1 LIIVDAGPT
10 GRVRRL
16 VWGGDVIQRC
26 LFCRASFRRNETF
39 HAIPRGRRIAFDPE
53 LGRLWVVCG
62 KCFRWTLQPVEE
74 RDAALYELEKAA
86 RDVGQVVASTANI
99 TLLHAGRTLL
109 IRVGAARL
117 PERAWWRYGQE
128 LQRRRASF
136 DSATSRVTAYTFGT
150 LQRVADLLGL
160 GDPDTPIHWDDD
172 PVADIIRWR
181 RFGWAAW
188 HGRETCPYCRST
200 LRALTYELS
209 WWVYPLQD
217 SEGRLELGV
226 PCPRCDPWTP
236 ENVYRIRGGAAET
249 ALRRVLAYQNVTGA
263 SEGLIRH
270 ASQAIEE
277 AGSLEGFTRNT
288 VERRQSLWKMGTAG
302 SIALE
307 IALGESAESRILA
320 GEIKDVEYMWKKEEA
335 LARIMDE
342 ELTPLEVLAAHLRK
356 LPVRLRRRK
365 DVPRILLKPGL

>member
-1 LIIVDAGPT
+1 MIH
-10 GRVRRL
+10 
-16 VWGGDVIQRC
+16 RC
-26 LFCRASFRRNETF
+26 LYCRTSFKKNETF

-62 KCFRWTLQPVEE
+62 KCFRWNLQPVEE

-86 RDVGQVVASTANI
+86 HDTGVVVAHTANI

-117 PERAWWRYGQE
+117 PERAWWRYGRE
-128 LQRRRASF
+128 LRKRRAAF
-136 DSATSRVTAYTFGT
+136 DSATSRVTAYTFGA
-150 LQRVADLLGL
+150 LQRMADLVGM

-188 HGRETCPYCRST
+188 HGRESCPYCRST

-217 SEGRLELGV
+217 AEGRLELGV

-236 ENVYRIRGGAAET
+236 DNVYRIRGRSAET

-263 SEGLIRH
+263 SEGLIQH
-270 ASQAIEE
+270 ASQALEE
-277 AGSLEGFTRNT
+277 AGTLESYTRAA
-288 VERRQSLWKMGTAG
+288 VARRESLWKMGTAG
-302 SIALE
+302 AIALE
-307 IALGESAESRILA
+307 IAVNETAESRLLQSDVR
-320 GEIKDVEYMWKKEEA
+320 DVEFMWRQEEA

-342 ELTPLEVLAAHLRK
+342 ELTPLAVLEAHLRK
-356 LPVRLRRRK
+356 LPIRLRRDRK
-365 DVPRILLKPGL
+365 VPRILVEAGDL